1 MEILPK
7 FEAKWLEEDD
17 CEQQV
22 MRAWERVTQ
31 EGSNSLVKVQRDM
44 LLWKWER
51 NVLEDLEK
59 ELIV

>member
-1 MEILPK
+1 MPK

-31 EGSNSLVKVQRDM
+31 EGSNSLVKVQRDV

-59 ELIV
+59 KN